1 MNNDITKM
9 QYKALREKVQEHE
22 DALAKLKRYLED
34 ALSNI
39 SSDNFSKEFR
49 MEQDNFKAEIRLAAD
64 ELSSVYRNSDE
75 LSQMQS
81 EIRQNA
87 ERILLCASKEYVDGK
102 ISTALLEVSAEKI
115 KAEVKSEVTN
125 QISGITIS
133 SDKIVMTTGSTLSDY
148 RNTVNQRFKDVKSGA
163 EDASVKNDCLSSM
176 GYFEPTANQ
185 PVTTLDD
192 GGEYIALVTSNSQQ
206 KMLCKYNDSYYY
218 YTNGT
223 TYGNVDRGK
232 SVWVKTNEPTTKST
246 MFTMDKNG
254 FHFTGNVNIDGDL
267 IADGTI
273 SGEKIETSS
282 LACSKIYSTG
292 FTNPDNSPFFAV
304 STPESITGH
313 ACFGLYEANK
323 EPNPQY
329 ITCHFGA
336 EYSYGKDL
344 ETGAIHHA
352 TKLYAMCNNF
362 LSIGNDLLNQ
372 NPVEYY
378 PDNNKPGRTYAE
390 GIWDFTN
397 AFVILP
403 KSTTKSSG
411 RTIYY
416 DSDNSGNYHVEGV

>member
-64 ELSSVYRNSDE
+64 ELSSVYKNSDE

-125 QISGITIS
+125 QMSGITIS
-133 SDKIVMTTGSTLSDY
+133 SDKIVMTTGATLSDY
-148 RNTVNQRFKDVKSGA
+148 RNTVNQRFEDVKSGA

-176 GYFEPTANQ
+176 GYFVPRESQ
-185 PVTTLDD
+185 PVTVLDD
-192 GGEYIALVTSNSQQ
+192 EGDYIALPTNYSQQ

-223 TYGNVDRGK
+223 TYDNVDRGK

-254 FHFTGNVNIDGDL
+254 FYFTGNVNIDGNL
-267 IADGTI
+267 ITKGTI
-273 SGEKIETSS
+273 SAERIATNS
-282 LACSKIYSTG
+282 LACSRIYSP
-292 FTNPDNSPFFAV
+292 NYVSLQNSSYIRVIDMPNAYT
-304 STPESITGH
+304 S
-313 ACFGLYEANK
+313 FGLFDADSNEAVTASGCVFGVMQPTAVTSAELGGVNIYIRG
-323 EPNPQY
+323 EPILGYNP
-329 ITCHFGA
+329 I
-336 EYSYGKDL
+336 SGKVFPK
-344 ETGAIHHA
+344 G
-352 TKLYAMCNNF
+352 K
-362 LSIGNDLLNQ
+362 
-372 NPVEYY
+372 
-378 PDNNKPGRTYAE
+378 
-390 GIWDFTN
+390 WDF
-397 AFVILP
+397 
-403 KSTTKSSG
+403 SSC
-411 RTIYY
+411 
-416 DSDNSGNYHVEGV
+416 DSVTGL